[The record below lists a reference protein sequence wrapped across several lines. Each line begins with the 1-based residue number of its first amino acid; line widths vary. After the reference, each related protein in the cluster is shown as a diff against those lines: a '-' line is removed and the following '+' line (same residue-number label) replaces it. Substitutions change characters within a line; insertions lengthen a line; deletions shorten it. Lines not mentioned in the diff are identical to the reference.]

1 MAALNTGRLPSRL
14 APLVGRQREL
24 DDVLESLP
32 RSRLLTLTGPGG
44 TGKTRLALAVAGA
57 AGPSFP
63 AGACWVELGPISDPA
78 VVGEAVAT
86 RLGVPDSL
94 GRDAAE
100 SIAEHVGDASL
111 LLILDNCEH
120 LTAAV
125 SDLAEWLLGACPS
138 LSILATSREVL
149 GVDGERKWPVPP
161 LSLPEDG
168 EAPTAATLPA
178 FDAVRLFEQR
188 AQLVLPS
195 FALSDDNAA
204 AVLQVCRRVDGLP
217 LAIELAA
224 ARMRILSAGQLA
236 ERLDDVFTVLVGG
249 SRTAPPRHQ
258 ALRGTLDWS
267 HDLLADDERAAFRRL
282 AVFAGGFTLAAAEQV
297 VAAGDIRPEHTLDL
311 LARLADRLGR

>member
-1 MAALNTGRLPSRL
+1 VAALNAGRLPSRL
-14 APLVGRQREL
+14 VPLVGRQREL
-24 DDVLESLP
+24 QDVLEDLS

-57 AGPSFP
+57 AGPSFSS
-63 AGACWVELGPISDPA
+63 GACWVELGPISDPA
-78 VVGEAVAT
+78 VAGEAVAA

-111 LLILDNCEH
+111 LFILDNCEH

-125 SDLAEWLLGACPS
+125 GDLAERLLGACPA
-138 LSILATSREVL
+138 LSILATSRELL
-149 GVDGERKWPVPP
+149 GVDGEQKWPVPP
-161 LSLPEDG
+161 LSLPG
-168 EAPTAATLPA
+168 EGQTPSVADLAV

-195 FALSDDNAA
+195 FRLSDQNAA

-249 SRTAPPRHQ
+249 SRTAPLRHQ

-267 HDLLADDERAAFRRL
+267 HDLLAGSWAPTRW
-282 AVFAGGFTLAAAEQV
+282 
-297 VAAGDIRPEHTLDL
+297 AAGPAPPRTASPGRPGTS
-311 LARLADRLGR
+311 ARWTTRTAWAPHSSTA